1 MLDLLKK
8 QQDEKAKQSVVEVT
22 PRDVLF
28 VGSAIEI
35 LREIKEKVDRID
47 FRVRELERKFDERI
61 SGKVLTESKFT
72 EDASGSEDIVNRI
85 ITEVKKVARPLIPHK
100 EKITIVES
108 KRIERVISLLQEH
121 RMLSSFQLAQ
131 MMGLSRTRCNE
142 YFKQMENLG
151 IVKGVDV
158 GKERHYQLV
167 E

>member
-1 MLDLLKK
+1 MLELIRRQKE
-8 QQDEKAKQSVVEVT
+8 DEQKPVVEVT

-35 LREIKEKVDRID
+35 LREMKEKVDRID
-47 FRVRELERKFDERI
+47 FRLREMERKFDERV
-61 SGKVLTESKFT
+61 SEKVLSESKFVHET
-72 EDASGSEDIVNRI
+72 SGSEDIVSQI

-108 KRIERVISLLQEH
+108 KRIERIISFLQEH
-121 RMLSSFQLAQ
+121 RMLSSSQLAH

-142 YFKQMENLG
+142 YFKQMEDLG
-151 IVKGVDV
+151 VVKGNDS
-158 GKERHYQLV
+158 GNEKFYQLV

>member
-1 MLDLLKK
+1 MLELLRK
-8 QQDEKAKQSVVEVT
+8 QKEDETKPVVEVT

-47 FRVRELERKFDERI
+47 FRLRELERKFEERV
-61 SGKVLTESKFT
+61 SEKVLSESKFVQDT
-72 EDASGSEDIVNRI
+72 SGSEDIVNRI
-85 ITEVKKVARPLIPHK
+85 ITEVKKVSRPLIPHK

-108 KRIERVISLLQEH
+108 KRIERIISFLQEH
-121 RMLSSFQLAQ
+121 RMLSSSQLAS
-131 MMGLSRTRCNE
+131 MIGLSRTRCNE

-151 IVKGVDV
+151 IVKGIDA
-158 GKERHYQLV
+158 GKEIFYQLV

>member
-1 MLDLLKK
+1 MLDLLRK
-8 QQDEKAKQSVVEVT
+8 QKDEESKPVVEVT

-35 LREIKEKVDRID
+35 LRDMKEKVDRID
-47 FRVRELERKFDERI
+47 FRLRELERKFDERV
-61 SGKVLTESKFT
+61 SEKVLSESKFVQDT
-72 EDASGSEDIVNRI
+72 SENEEIVNKI

-108 KRIERVISLLQEH
+108 KRIERIISFLQDH
-121 RMLSSFQLAQ
+121 RMLSSSQLAQ

-142 YFKQMENLG
+142 YFKQMEEIG
-151 IVKGVDV
+151 IVKGTDA
-158 GKERHYQLV
+158 GKERFYQLV

>member
-1 MLDLLKK
+1 MLDLLRK
-8 QQDEKAKQSVVEVT
+8 QKEEKIVEVT

-35 LREIKEKVDRID
+35 LREMKEKVDRID
-47 FRVRELERKFDERI
+47 FRLRELERKFDERV
-61 SGKVLTESKFT
+61 SEKVLSESKFVQ
-72 EDASGSEDIVNRI
+72 EISGSEEIVNRI
-85 ITEVKKVARPLIPHK
+85 VAEVKKVARPLIPHK

-108 KRIERVISLLQEH
+108 KRIEQIISLLQDH
-121 RMLSSFQLAQ
+121 RMLSSSQLAQ

-151 IVKGVDV
+151 IVKGNDV
-158 GKERHYQLV
+158 GKERFYQLV

>member
-1 MLDLLKK
+1 MLELIRKHK
-8 QQDEKAKQSVVEVT
+8 GEEPKPVVEVT

-35 LREIKEKVDRID
+35 LREMKEKVDRID
-47 FRVRELERKFDERI
+47 FRLRELERKFDERV
-61 SGKVLTESKFT
+61 SEKVLSESRFTQETE
-72 EDASGSEDIVNRI
+72 GSEDIVNKI
-85 ITEVKKVARPLIPHK
+85 VAEVKKVSRPLIPHK

-108 KRIERVISLLQEH
+108 KRIERIISFLQEH
-121 RMLSSFQLAQ
+121 RTLSSYQLAQ

-151 IVKGVDV
+151 IVKGIEN
-158 GKERHYQLV
+158 GKEKYYQLV

>member
-1 MLDLLKK
+1 MLELLRK
-8 QQDEKAKQSVVEVT
+8 QKDEETRPVVEVT

-35 LREIKEKVDRID
+35 LREMKEKVDRID
-47 FRVRELERKFDERI
+47 FRLRELERKFDERV
-61 SGKVLTESKFT
+61 SEKVLSESRFAQETE
-72 EDASGSEDIVNRI
+72 GSEDIVNRI
-85 ITEVKKVARPLIPHK
+85 VAEVKKVSRPFIPHK

-108 KRIERVISLLQEH
+108 KRIERIISFLQEH
-121 RMLSSFQLAQ
+121 RTLSSYQLAQ

-151 IVKGVDV
+151 IVKGIEN
-158 GKERHYQLV
+158 GKERYYQLV

>member
-1 MLDLLKK
+1 MLELIRRQREEYKP
-8 QQDEKAKQSVVEVT
+8 VVEVT

-35 LREIKEKVDRID
+35 LREVKEKVDRID
-47 FRVRELERKFDERI
+47 FRLRELERKFDERV
-61 SGKVLTESKFT
+61 SEKVLSESKFAQDT
-72 EDASGSEDIVNRI
+72 AGSEDIVNKI
-85 ITEVKKVARPLIPHK
+85 VAEVKKVARPLIPHN

-108 KRIERVISLLQEH
+108 KRIERIVSFLQEH
-121 RMLSSFQLAQ
+121 KMLSSHQLAQ

-151 IVKGVDV
+151 IVKGNDT
-158 GKERHYQLV
+158 GKEKFYRLA

>member
-1 MLDLLKK
+1 MLDLLRK
-8 QQDEKAKQSVVEVT
+8 QKEDDKPIIEVT

-35 LREIKEKVDRID
+35 LREMKEKVDRID
-47 FRVRELERKFDERI
+47 FRLRELERKFDERV
-61 SGKVLTESKFT
+61 SEKVLSESKFVQDT
-72 EDASGSEDIVNRI
+72 SGSEDIVNKI

-108 KRIERVISLLQEH
+108 KRIERIVSFLQEH
-121 RMLSSFQLAQ
+121 RMLSSSQLAH
-131 MMGLSRTRCNE
+131 MLGLSRTRSNE

-151 IVKGVDV
+151 IVKGTDV
-158 GKERHYQLV
+158 GKEIFYHLV